1 LSKIPQITGE
11 EMIHLLERM
20 GFYVK
25 RKKGAHHFLYHLDDP
40 SRFALVSVHSGE
52 TIPPSTLRNIL
63 TTSKISIDEL
73 RNQILTISR
82 NFNRRGLNHL

>member
-1 LSKIPQITGE
+1 MSKIPQITGD

-25 RKKGAHHFLYHLDDP
+25 RTKGAHHFLYHREDP

-52 TIPPSTLRNIL
+52 TIPPGTLRNIL
-63 TTSKISIDEL
+63 TTSKISIEEL
-73 RNQILTISR
+73 RNQI
-82 NFNRRGLNHL
+82 

>member
-1 LSKIPQITGE
+1 MMIVKIMPWWRSRFEQDSSNYRQ

-25 RKKGAHHFLYHLDDP
+25 RKKGAHHFLYHREDP

-52 TIPPSTLRNIL
+52 TIPPGTL

-73 RNQILTISR
+73 RNQI
-82 NFNRRGLNHL
+82 

>member
-25 RKKGAHHFLYHLDDP
+25 RKKK
-40 SRFALVSVHSGE
+40 ALIIFC
-52 TIPPSTLRNIL
+52 TIV
-63 TTSKISIDEL
+63 KIQADL
-73 RNQILTISR
+73 L
-82 NFNRRGLNHL
+82 